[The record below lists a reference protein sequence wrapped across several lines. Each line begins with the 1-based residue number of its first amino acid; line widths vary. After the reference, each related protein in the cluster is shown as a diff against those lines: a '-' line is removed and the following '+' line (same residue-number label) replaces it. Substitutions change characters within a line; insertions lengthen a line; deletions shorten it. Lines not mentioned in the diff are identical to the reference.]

1 MLEVNGLVCRFGDV
15 VAVDNARLSIAGGEM
30 VGVIGRSGSGKSS
43 LLRLINRLYTPQA
56 GSIHWQGACVSAYT
70 GRDLRNWRRRAAII
84 FQDYN
89 LIPRLDVLTNV
100 LLGTLATRPVL
111 PSLANYFTPEL
122 RARAVIELDRLG
134 MAEAAFKRT
143 QYLSGGQQ
151 QRVAIA
157 RAMVQDPEILLA
169 DEPVASLDPVNS
181 EIVMQSILDINRS
194 RGLTVLIN
202 LHSIDI
208 ARRYCQRIIGMNQG
222 RIVFDGPVSSLT
234 DRAVAAIY
242 GVTVDPE
249 DASSP
254 ERREALPIME
264 PLLATP
270 AQKVVAR

>member
-1 MLEVNGLVCRFGDV
+1 
-15 VAVDNARLSIAGGEM
+15 
-30 VGVIGRSGSGKSS
+30 
-43 LLRLINRLYTPQA
+43 
-56 GSIHWQGACVSAYT
+56 
-70 GRDLRNWRRRAAII
+70 
-84 FQDYN
+84 
-89 LIPRLDVLTNV
+89 
-100 LLGTLATRPVL
+100 
-111 PSLANYFTPEL
+111 
-122 RARAVIELDRLG
+122 

-181 EIVMQSILDINRS
+181 EIVMQSIVDINRS

-249 DASSP
+249 DACSP

>member
-1 MLEVNGLVCRFGDV
+1 
-15 VAVDNARLSIAGGEM
+15 M

-181 EIVMQSILDINRS
+181 EIVMQSIVDINRS

-242 GVTVDPE
+242 GVTVDLE
-249 DASSP
+249 DACSP

-270 AQKVVAR
+270 AQKLVAR